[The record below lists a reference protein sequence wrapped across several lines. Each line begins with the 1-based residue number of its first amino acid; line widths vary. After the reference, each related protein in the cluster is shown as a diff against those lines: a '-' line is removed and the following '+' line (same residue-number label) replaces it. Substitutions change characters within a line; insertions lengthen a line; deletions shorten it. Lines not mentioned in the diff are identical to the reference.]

1 MLAYA
6 YRDHIIIYIQS
17 HCLIRFNSFFYKLFQ
32 FIISFVSRE
41 VEHREEAAEM
51 TFDTHPLY

>member
-1 MLAYA
+1 MPIEITLLFTYK
-6 YRDHIIIYIQS
+6 S

-32 FIISFVSRE
+32 FIISFVSRD
-41 VEHREEAAEM
+41 VEHREEAAKM